1 MIKVVKARFV
11 KSGLRNLNKSV
22 DDKIMHRLVNPLFAK
37 KGENSNFR
45 KLATKTLQLQPGGVK
60 DIFENRN
67 ISRP

>member
-37 KGENSNFR
+37 KGWKFEFSQISNEN
-45 KLATKTLQLQPGGVK
+45 LAAAAGGG
-60 DIFENRN
+60 
-67 ISRP
+67 